1 MTATKMWPALRPMP
15 DPEMLERQKEKL
27 MIIGNMKRG
36 GYGWEDIQLE
46 LKRKNMPIPTD
57 QIRNFVLRPRS

>member
-1 MTATKMWPALRPMP
+1 MQGVKMRYPKIAP
-15 DPEMLERQKEKL
+15 DPDLLERQRQKL
-27 MIIGNMKRG
+27 MIISNMKRA

-46 LKRKNMPIPTD
+46 LHRQKMPIPTD